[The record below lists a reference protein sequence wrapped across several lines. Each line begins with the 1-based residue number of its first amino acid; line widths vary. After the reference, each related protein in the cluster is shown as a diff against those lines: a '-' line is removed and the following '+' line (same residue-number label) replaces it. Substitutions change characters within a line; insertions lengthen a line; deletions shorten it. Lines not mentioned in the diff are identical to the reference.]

1 MSETV
6 TSLVDPSRRALVVTP
21 ADGADLVTDS
31 CTRAVWVGGA
41 GNLNVD
47 MANGN
52 TVLFSGIPAGTFLPI
67 QVKRIRS
74 TSTTATLIVALF

>member
-1 MSETV
+1 MSQLV
-6 TSLVDPSRRALVVTP
+6 KSLQDPARNGYVVTP
-21 ADGADLVTDS
+21 ADGTDLKFV
-31 CTRAVWVGGA
+31 TRAIWIGGA

-47 MANGN
+47 MVNGD

-74 TSTTATLIVALF
+74 TSTTATLIVALV

>member
-1 MSETV
+1 MI
-6 TSLVDPSRRALVVTP
+6 DPARNAFVVTP
-21 ADGADLVTDS
+21 ADGADLVGNS
-31 CTRAVWVGGA
+31 CTRGVWVGGA

-47 MANGN
+47 MANGS
-52 TVLFSGIPAGTFLPI
+52 TVLFSGIPAGTFIPI